1 MSRASHASHAS
12 DFESRPDFLKSAQE
26 YRDRLKA
33 ELAKVDAFL
42 READRRPDPCDRACP
57 DFLTTG
63 VDDVLDVLHP
73 GGAGSASLH

>member
-1 MSRASHASHAS
+1 MSGASNASS
-12 DFESRPDFLKSAQE
+12 VESRPDFLKSAQE

-42 READRRPDPCDRACP
+42 RDADRRPEPRDPACP

-63 VDDVLDVLHP
+63 VDDVLDLLHP
-73 GGAGSASLH
+73 GGAPRSEFLH